1 MTQSG
6 DPKRWHR
13 HINLNHLPTACF
25 TLLVSGVHGATYRYE
40 SRPCPRC
47 GGNLEFKAN
56 VSSLGQGS
64 EICFFECKDCDH
76 IHTVDETRLD
86 TDADR

>member
-1 MTQSG
+1 VEYTVQ
-6 DPKRWHR
+6 
-13 HINLNHLPTACF
+13 PTGM
-25 TLLVSGVHGATYRYE
+25 SPG
-40 SRPCPRC
+40 PCPRC